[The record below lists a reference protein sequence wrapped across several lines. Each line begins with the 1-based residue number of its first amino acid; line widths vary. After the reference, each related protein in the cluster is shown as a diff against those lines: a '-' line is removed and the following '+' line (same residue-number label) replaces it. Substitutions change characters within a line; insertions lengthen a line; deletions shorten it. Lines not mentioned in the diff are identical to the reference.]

1 MGLND
6 TIDLMFMRVS
16 HTRCFVDGGFGLVKQ
31 KYLKTDFDTVSQLR
45 SSQQLCCIQHTTAIP
60 MAVVSVE

>member
-6 TIDLMFMRVS
+6 TIDLMFMRVG

-31 KYLKTDFDTVSQLR
+31 KYRKSDVDTVSQLAEAVN
-45 SSQQLCCIQHTTAIP
+45 SSAAFNTPQLFP
-60 MAVVSVE
+60 